1 LKHYWHVRLMK
12 MEGISLQR
20 RRGNLLEVI
29 SGWTGS
35 KSCVHIYKFL
45 VEIALA
51 RGGVK
56 GSILDF
62 AALDALEG
70 ETYNLQPFIRSS
82 IQSVSLATRR
92 FATL

>member
-1 LKHYWHVRLMK
+1 MK

-35 KSCVHIYKFL
+35 KSCVHIYKFM

-62 AALDALEG
+62 AALDALEVQH
-70 ETYNLQPFIRSS
+70 TTCNLLLGCPY
-82 IQSVSLATRR
+82 SV
-92 FATL
+92 